1 MNSSSTTNNTKSI
14 IKELNKEWRNY
25 TRKVD
30 NIIDT
35 ENIRI
40 QKNVTFIIRIKK
52 GSNVS
57 FCDIIEDELK
67 KMDKLLDVLKKE

>member
-1 MNSSSTTNNTKSI
+1 MNSSSTSNNTKSI
-14 IKELNKEWRNY
+14 MKELNKEWRDY

-30 NIIDT
+30 NIFVN

-40 QKNVTFIIRIKK
+40 QRNVTFIIRMKK
-52 GSNVS
+52 GSDVS

-67 KMDKLLDVLKKE
+67 KMDKLLDVLNNK